1 MSESD
6 SQFERMR
13 KYLVDVSV
21 WEKRE
26 KRWLDEKELL
36 AHACRDAIA
45 YIGIDTSEAAE
56 ILRTTLQSALDGKR
70 S

>member
-13 KYLVDVSV
+13 KYLVDASV
-21 WEKRE
+21 LEKR
-26 KRWLDEKELL
+26 RLDEKELL